1 MDLHSRYLTIDD
13 LRSKARARL
22 PHFVWEFLNSG
33 TGSESALRRTRGYM
47 DSLRFAP
54 AILGGEVT
62 SDLRTSFLGRDYAL
76 PFGIAPVGMSGL
88 FWPNAEATLAQ
99 TAHNIGLPY
108 CLSTVAAASP
118 EDLAPYIK
126 DQNNRGQGWFQ
137 LYPPKD
143 PDIRADM
150 LARARAAGFTTL
162 ILTVD
167 VAVASRRER
176 AVRSGLTQPPR
187 ITPRIALQCALKPH
201 WSLARLRAGM
211 PHMRMLDKYSRDS
224 ASKDPNAHIGY
235 QLRTAP
241 DWDYLQW
248 LRDNW
253 QGPLIIKGVLRPQ
266 DAKRLERAGV
276 DAIWVSDHGGRQFD
290 GGPCPLQAL
299 QQIRPATS
307 LPLIYDSGLETGLD
321 ILRAYSLGADFTM
334 LGRAWHYALAALGD
348 HGAAHLAEILQRDL
362 IANMGQL
369 GVSHPKALRGQIWTM
384 QGEMGAE

>member
-33 TGSESALRRTRGYM
+33 TGSESALQRTRDYM

-62 SDLRTSFLGRDYAL
+62 PDLRTCFLGQDYAL

-88 FWPNAEATLAQ
+88 FWPNAETTLAQ
-99 TAHNIGLPY
+99 TAAKIGLPY

-126 DQNNRGQGWFQ
+126 GQGWFQ

-143 PDIRADM
+143 PEIRTDM
-150 LARARAAGFTTL
+150 LKRARAAGFTTL

-187 ITPRIALQCALKPH
+187 ITPRIALQCALKPQ

-211 PHMRMLDKYSRDS
+211 PHMRMLDKYSGDS
-224 ASKDPNAHIGY
+224 GSKDPNAHIGY
-235 QLRTAP
+235 QLRAAP

-253 QGPLIIKGVLRPQ
+253 QGPLIVKGGLRAQ
-266 DAKRLERAGV
+266 DAERLERAGV

-299 QQIRPATS
+299 QQIRPVAS

-348 HGAAHLAEILQRDL
+348 KGAQHLAELLQRDL
-362 IANMGQL
+362 VANLGQL
-369 GVSHPKALRGQIWTM
+369 GSTHPKALRGQILSL
-384 QGEMGAE
+384 